1 MTDSTGAKKKYRKE
15 FAHISKQGSRTKRRE
30 FIDTDYV
37 DGVLDQ
43 DGNVAI
49 RPLSAAENK
58 FLSSFYKEF
67 VHATFKTSEESKL
80 LFRRIN
86 SLLSK
91 HEEFFEENGFYPV
104 EVENLIADFDVI
116 TKKLG
121 NLHNFWQQKDINS
134 DDYKRGHDI
143 ENVVKRE
150 HRYMSYE
157 DMQEYADMEEK
168 SDTEIEDLITES
180 EE

>member
-1 MTDSTGAKKKYRKE
+1 MT
-15 FAHISKQGSRTKRRE
+15 KQGARTKRRE
-30 FIDTDYV
+30 FIDSDYV
-37 DGVLDQ
+37 DGVYNEE
-43 DGNVAI
+43 GHKVI
-49 RPLSAAENK
+49 RSLTEDENK
-58 FLSSFYKEF
+58 FLSNFYKEY
-67 VHATFKTSEESKL
+67 VHATFKTSDESKA
-80 LFRRIN
+80 LFRKIN
-86 SLLSK
+86 SLISK
-91 HEEFFEENGFYPV
+91 NEDFFEENGFYPV
-104 EVENLIADFDVI
+104 EIENLIADFDII

-121 NLHNFWQQKDINS
+121 NLHTFWQQKDINS

-157 DMQEYADMEEK
+157 VMQEYADMEEK

>member
-1 MTDSTGAKKKYRKE
+1 MTDSIGAKKKYTKK

-30 FIDTDYV
+30 FIDTEYV
-37 DGVLDQ
+37 DGVFDAE
-43 DGNVAI
+43 GNLVI
-49 RPLSAAENK
+49 RPLNAAEAK
-58 FLSSFYKEF
+58 VLSNFYREY
-67 VHATFKTSEESKL
+67 VHATFKTSDESKALFKKIKGL
-80 LFRRIN
+80 LFI
-86 SLLSK
+86 
-91 HEEFFEENGFYPV
+91 HDDFFIENGFYPV

-121 NLHNFWQQKDINS
+121 NLHGFWQQKDINS

-150 HRYMSYE
+150 HKYVSYE
-157 DMQEYADMEEK
+157 DMQEYSDMEEK

>member
-1 MTDSTGAKKKYRKE
+1 M
-15 FAHISKQGSRTKRRE
+15 SKQGSRTKRRE

-37 DGVLDQ
+37 NGVYDEE
-43 DGNVAI
+43 GNQVI
-49 RPLSAAENK
+49 RPLTEAEAK
-58 FLSSFYKEF
+58 VLASFYKEY
-67 VHATFKTSEESKL
+67 VHATFKTSDESKA
-80 LFRRIN
+80 LFRKIN
-86 SLLSK
+86 AQLDLHK
-91 HEEFFEENGFYPV
+91 DFYLENGFYPV
-104 EVENLIADFDVI
+104 EVENLIADFDII

-121 NLHNFWQQKDINS
+121 NLHSFWQQKDINS

-150 HRYMSYE
+150 HRYTSYE